1 MGSRLTLT
9 DMSPTTFADRLKARL
24 SELGLTGYNVIRK
37 SGIDHALYY
46 KTVKPTSTPLEGEK
60 NG

>member
-1 MGSRLTLT
+1 
-9 DMSPTTFADRLKARL
+9 MSPTTFADRLKARL